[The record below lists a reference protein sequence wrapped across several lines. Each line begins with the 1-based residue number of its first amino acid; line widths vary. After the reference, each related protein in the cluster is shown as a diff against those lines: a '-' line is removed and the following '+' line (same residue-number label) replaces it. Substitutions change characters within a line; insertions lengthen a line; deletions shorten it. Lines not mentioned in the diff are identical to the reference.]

1 VRSKLRT
8 GGIVLLTSAV
18 LLCAT
23 GTALA
28 DVYTVTRTDD
38 PAPGACLPSDCSL
51 REALAASNASTTVD
65 DQIVLPDSAV
75 PYAVELESK
84 PLEATDSVE
93 VKGAAADRVQ
103 IKGNGSNF
111 ILFVTGASPVV
122 VLEGLTITGGKGGI
136 QNNGD
141 LTLRR
146 VSVEKNSREG
156 GGGAI
161 QSNGPLKLESSFIG
175 FNSATAASGGI
186 HSNGAVTILNSTI
199 AHNSSESIGGVG
211 GNSSVTISNS
221 AVVFN
226 TSTGTESPG
235 IGGSPLTIQ
244 DSIFAGNKD
253 SAGAFNCGF
262 SIEDKSLGGN
272 VSDDASCGAGAADR
286 ASVDPRLGTLA
297 LHGGTTPLYALL
309 ADSPAVDFAGQ
320 CLSPDQ
326 RGIARPQGARC
337 DSGPYELIPLFEPP
351 PPPRGDRELVMRLGK
366 GKLKMDRKGRIR
378 VRLTCPVT
386 EASPPCRGRVV
397 VKSKRGWPVRSCDCP
412 RLMIAYNAGGR
423 FSIPTGKTR
432 SVVARLPR
440 GAGRILDRWKPRK
453 VLLLV
458 TAEDAAGNRQEIKG
472 FRKLVPR

>member
-1 VRSKLRT
+1 M
-8 GGIVLLTSAV
+8 SAL

-23 GTALA
+23 GTAMA

-65 DQIVLPDSAV
+65 DQIVLPDNAV
-75 PYAVELESK
+75 PYAVEFESK

-93 VKGAAADRVQ
+93 VKGSAADRVQ

-146 VSVEKNSREG
+146 VNLEKNNREG

-161 QSNGPLKLESSFIG
+161 QSNGPLRVESSFIG
-175 FNSATAASGGI
+175 FNSATSASGGI
-186 HSNGAVTILNSTI
+186 HSNGAVTIVNSTI
-199 AHNSSESIGGVG
+199 AHNSSNGIGGLG
-211 GNSSVTISNS
+211 GNSTVTVTNS

-226 TSTGTESPG
+226 TSTGTSSPG
-235 IGGSPLTIQ
+235 LGGSPLTIQ

-253 SAGAFNCGF
+253 SAGTFNCGF

-320 CLSPDQ
+320 CPSPDQ
-326 RGIARPQGARC
+326 RGVARPQGVRC
-337 DSGPYELIPLFEPP
+337 DSGPYEFIPLFEPP
-351 PPPRGDRELVMRLGK
+351 PPPPPPGDQDFFMRVGK
-366 GKLKMDRKGRIR
+366 GKLKMDGKGRIR

-386 EASPPCRGRVV
+386 EASPPCRGRVA
-397 VKSKRGWPVRSCDCP
+397 VKSKRGWPVQSCDCP
-412 RLMIAYNAGGR
+412 QLMIAYNAGGR
-423 FSIPTGKTR
+423 FSIPAGKTR

-440 GAGRILDRWKPRK
+440 RAGRILDRWKPRK

-458 TAEDAAGNRQEIKG
+458 TAEDAAGNQQGIQR